1 MVFEAWSL
9 KWFAARAESIELRCY
24 AHCDTRTKVL
34 RHLLH
39 RERLGEHVLFDSD
52 KAREERAKTDILYE
66 LSNRF
71 SDGLHPY
78 VPSTR
83 VEHCVALL

>member
-1 MVFEAWSL
+1 
-9 KWFAARAESIELRCY
+9 
-24 AHCDTRTKVL
+24 
-34 RHLLH
+34 
-39 RERLGEHVLFDSD
+39 
-52 KAREERAKTDILYE
+52 LYE